1 MVKVLA
7 LLIINLCSVLNSPFS
22 ALVTI
27 LDGGS
32 SCFSDPF
39 PSQVVT

>member
-7 LLIINLCSVLNSPFS
+7 LLIINLCGVLNSPFS

-27 LDGGS
+27 LDGGNS
-32 SCFSDPF
+32 FFPDPF
-39 PSQVVT
+39 PSQAVT

>member
-7 LLIINLCSVLNSPFS
+7 LLIINLCSLLNSPYS
-22 ALVTI
+22 ALATI

>member
-22 ALVTI
+22 ALATI
-27 LDGGS
+27 LNGGS
-32 SCFSDPF
+32 SYFSDPF

>member
-7 LLIINLCSVLNSPFS
+7 LLIINLCGVLNSPFS